1 MKITKLSRQKRK
13 ENRFSLYVDGSFT
26 AGLSAET
33 VARFKLREGK
43 EINPEQLENAIF
55 EEEKQYARNYAFRL
69 LSYRNRSQKEIL
81 ERLKRRGYPETV
93 INSIVEELKNSG
105 LVDDK
110 KFAMM
115 FAQDRL
121 NFGKKGKRFI
131 FVELLRKGIP
141 KSDVEEALKK
151 INDETEI
158 AKKLIEKYQKRYTR
172 LEPDKRRKKLHD
184 LLLRRGFTFKTI
196 NEVLEAHPGT
206 TSGR

>member
-13 ENRFSLYVDGSFT
+13 EDRFSLYIDGSFA

-33 VARFKLREGK
+33 VARFNLREGK
-43 EINPEQLENAIF
+43 EINLEQLHNAIF
-55 EEEKQYARNYAFRL
+55 EEEKQHALNYAFRL
-69 LSYRNRSQKEIL
+69 LSYRSRSQKEIL
-81 ERLKRRGYPETV
+81 ERLKKRGCPENVTNL
-93 INSIVEELKNSG
+93 IIEELKASG

-110 KFAMM
+110 KFAIA

-121 NFGKKGKRFI
+121 NFAKKGKRFI

-151 INDETEI
+151 INDETKV
-158 AKKLIEKYQKRYTR
+158 AQKLIDKYQKRYVKF
-172 LEPDKRRKKLHD
+172 EPKKRRKKLHD

-196 NEVLEAHPGT
+196 NEVLEAHPNT
-206 TSGR
+206 T